1 MKQQTTHYARKRW
14 LTRELEGNPARN
26 SREKAKAKRR
36 SRMNRAKRKLNS

>member
-1 MKQQTTHYARKRW
+1 MRNQTTQHSRTRW

-36 SRMNRAKRKLNS
+36 ARMNRKARRVN